1 MYEHLLR
8 REQLTTL
15 SVPQTQLK
23 EITNG
28 TGPIDMQQRKGCV
41 EYGEE
46 GEQYA
51 CASLSS
57 GSCVESD
64 KADGRENYRE

>member
-1 MYEHLLR
+1 
-8 REQLTTL
+8 
-15 SVPQTQLK
+15 
-23 EITNG
+23 
-28 TGPIDMQQRKGCV
+28 MQQRKGCV

-46 GEQYA
+46 GVQYA

-64 KADGRENYRE
+64 KADGRENYRERGEGKKSIVELEVECLT